1 VFTEYDNAVGQVY
14 VSLTAPGHVFPQ
26 YVTAQDGKFEFNN
39 VPLGNDYTITPERN
53 DGHRNGVS
61 TLDLVR
67 IQKHLLGIELFTSP
81 YQYIAADAN
90 NTQSVS
96 AIDLIEIRKLILGIY
111 TEFPVN
117 KSWRFV
123 EEGFPMNPEHPW
135 PFNEQIQIP
144 DLASDSVMHNDF
156 VGVKVG
162 DVNNSAKANANQVLP
177 RNGRRVLHVALEGAS
192 KVKTGDVVDVTL
204 RMPESVEGLQWTLE
218 TEGLTYEGV
227 SSEAINFSDNNIGL
241 LRDGVITMSWNA
253 EGEQAEGASQTIK
266 LRFIATSNGN
276 LEDMIRLTS
285 KVTEAEA
292 YTPTGEILDVKLGHT
307 DTTAEFALYQNNPN
321 PWNMNTV
328 IGFDLPSDAAV
339 KLTVF
344 DMTGKAVKTI
354 EGNFKA
360 GYNTITLAG
369 AELPSTGV
377 MYYRLDSGEYSA
389 SKKMIMI
396 K

>member
-1 VFTEYDNAVGQVY
+1 
-14 VSLTAPGHVFPQ
+14 
-26 YVTAQDGKFEFNN
+26 
-39 VPLGNDYTITPERN
+39 
-53 DGHRNGVS
+53 
-61 TLDLVR
+61 
-67 IQKHLLGIELFTSP
+67 
-81 YQYIAADAN
+81 
-90 NTQSVS
+90 
-96 AIDLIEIRKLILGIY
+96 
-111 TEFPVN
+111 
-117 KSWRFV
+117 
-123 EEGFPMNPEHPW
+123 
-135 PFNEQIQIP
+135 
-144 DLASDSVMHNDF
+144 
-156 VGVKVG
+156 
-162 DVNNSAKANANQVLP
+162 
-177 RNGRRVLHVALEGAS
+177 
-192 KVKTGDVVDVTL
+192 
-204 RMPESVEGLQWTLE
+204 
-218 TEGLTYEGV
+218 
-227 SSEAINFSDNNIGL
+227 
-241 LRDGVITMSWNA
+241 MSWNA

-266 LRFIATSNGN
+266 LRFIATANGN
-276 LEDMIRLTS
+276 LEDMVRLTS

-292 YTPTGEILDVKLGHT
+292 YTPAGEILDVKLGHT